1 MHQRAEGPPMHSKGA
16 ALQRLGAAV
25 GVVIVG
31 ETWWALSVMS
41 SRSSAQVINDGHRGE
56 PH

>member
-1 MHQRAEGPPMHSKGA
+1 MHSKGA
-16 ALQRLGAAV
+16 VLQRLGVAV